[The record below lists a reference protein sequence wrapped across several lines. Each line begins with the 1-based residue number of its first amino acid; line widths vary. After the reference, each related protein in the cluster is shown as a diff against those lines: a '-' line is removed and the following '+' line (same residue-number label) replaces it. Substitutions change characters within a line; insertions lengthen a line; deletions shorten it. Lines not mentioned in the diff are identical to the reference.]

1 MWRPGST
8 MTMSTDRKAS
18 VKLAALSIVLAG
30 IPLVAL
36 GWLGGRLL
44 AQDRALESQ
53 RRRRL
58 AGFRRRCDA
67 ESRGAL
73 LAGRSRRTPDVGCPD
88 SRVHAAAREDVS

>member
-53 RRRRL
+53 WRRERLENAATLLTRELDRSLAAWTRCSCRLLRVRRSSC
-58 AGFRRRCDA
+58 RRPA
-67 ESRGAL
+67 S
-73 LAGRSRRTPDVGCPD
+73 S
-88 SRVHAAAREDVS
+88 